1 MLRTRFLPA
10 LIAMM
15 VLTGCASNVSHEE
28 AFQAA
33 QELAPAAPAGTSGTG
48 TTTGVVPGDTGAVP
62 TGTGASVPDTTGV
75 APGAVASGAP
85 GAANPNSTTAPVAD
99 GNSGAGAA
107 SGGVAANRDPIT
119 IASVSTLSGI
129 VGEAYVNGLK
139 ALRAWVSDVNS
150 RGGASG
156 HQIKLL
162 VADDGGTPSKNQS
175 LMQQMVE
182 QNKVQAFVWNT
193 APLSGQAS
201 VAYVQGKKI
210 PVIGSEAADA
220 WFNENSM
227 YFPQQSTAS
236 FGAKAFAFAT
246 AGHAKAQ
253 NANKVSLTY
262 CLESAACKAAVAP
275 EAFTQAGM
283 QVVQQAGFSLAQPDF
298 TSLCL
303 SARNSGAD
311 TLFIAADSQSIIRF
325 ADNCTNIGYKPLY
338 AWTAQGTTNTLLAN
352 KNLENGVVGSTGAP
366 WFAAKTPAQQEFQ
379 RVFAKYVP
387 GVKPD
392 GAAVTGWTSA
402 KLFEKALEKM
412 TGAPSSAAIL
422 KGLWSITKEDLGGM
436 TYPMTFREGD
446 PNNAVHETACYW
458 TVVIK
463 GGQWTTPD
471 NFARSCK

>member
-1 MLRTRFLPA
+1 MLRSRLLPA
-10 LIAMM
+10 LIAT
-15 VLTGCASNVSHEE
+15 VLLTGCASQVSHEE
-28 AFQAA
+28 AREAA
-33 QELAPAAPAGTSGTG
+33 QQALPAVAGAPN
-48 TTTGVVPGDTGAVP
+48 TGA
-62 TGTGASVPDTTGV
+62 AGV
-75 APGAVASGAP
+75 AASDPGL
-85 GAANPNSTTAPVAD
+85 TAT
-99 GNSGAGAA
+99 GAGAA
-107 SGGVAANRDPIT
+107 APGTAGGAPGVATSTASGGSAPAGGAATAAPAAGAGQSAVGAAGAANRDPIT

-162 VADDGGTPSKNQS
+162 VADDGGTPSKNQA

-182 QNKVQAFVWNT
+182 QNHVQAFVWNT

-201 VAYVQGKKI
+201 VAYVQSKKI

-227 YFPQQSTAS
+227 YFPQQSTAA
-236 FGAKAFAFAT
+236 FGAKAFALAT
-246 AGHAKAQ
+246 AQHAAAGKKT
-253 NANKVSLTY
+253 KVALTY

-275 EAFTQAGM
+275 DAFTAAGM
-283 QVVQQAGFSLAQPDF
+283 QVVQQSGFSLAQPDF

-303 SARNSGAD
+303 SARNGGAD
-311 TLFIAADSQSIIRF
+311 TVFIAADSQSIIRF
-325 ADNCTNIGYKPLY
+325 ADNCANIGYKPLY
-338 AWTAQGTTNTLLAN
+338 AWTSQGTTNTLLEN
-352 KNLENGVVGSTGAP
+352 KNLEGGVVGSTGAP

-387 GVKPD
+387 GVSPD

-402 KLFEKALEKM
+402 KLFEAALAKM
-412 TGAPSSAAIL
+412 TGAPSSASIL

-446 PNNAVHETACYW
+446 PNNAVHESTCYW
-458 TVVIK
+458 SVVIR
-463 GGQWTTPD
+463 GGAWTSPD
-471 NFARSCK
+471 NFARTCK